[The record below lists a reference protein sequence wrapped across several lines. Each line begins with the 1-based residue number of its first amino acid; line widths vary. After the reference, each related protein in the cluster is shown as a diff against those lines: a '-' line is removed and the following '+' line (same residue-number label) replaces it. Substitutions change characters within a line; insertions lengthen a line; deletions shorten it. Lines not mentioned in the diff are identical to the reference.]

1 MRSSRAVGSLSLLV
15 VATLAMPAN
24 SEDAGAELCPA
35 KHWVDQR
42 DTIEQFLEVAE
53 VQSVEDVGMGVTDP
67 KLVILNSGGQINQA
81 TFKPIKRKR
90 QKGFWESY
98 QAEVAAYRLDKYLGL
113 EMVPPTTS
121 KRINGEMGSLQFWV
135 KDCVLYRE
143 KQGGKV
149 ASAKKVQWMWQ
160 VARMKAF
167 DNLILNTDRN
177 AQNMLI
183 DDDWH
188 IILIDHS
195 RAFVARKNLL
205 PQKHEL
211 PNTFDR
217 GMVAR
222 MQGMNFENMSTLM
235 DGILDKKQVEALIER
250 RDKLMKHYEKAVKKS
265 GEGAVLF
272 GAAATTEG

>member
-1 MRSSRAVGSLSLLV
+1 MKSTSAVASISLAAFAALASTASSQETS
-15 VATLAMPAN
+15 
-24 SEDAGAELCPA
+24 AEVCPA
-35 KHWVDQR
+35 RHWVEQR
-42 DTIEQFLEVAE
+42 ETIENFLEAAE
-53 VQSVEDVGMGVTDP
+53 VQSVEAVGMGVTDP
-67 KLVILNSGGQINQA
+67 QLVILNNDGEINQA
-81 TFKPIKRKR
+81 TFKPIKRGR
-90 QKGFWESY
+90 QRGFWESY

-113 EMVPPTTS
+113 EMVPPTTLR
-121 KRINGEMGSLQFWV
+121 RIEGEMGSLQFWV

-195 RAFVARKNLL
+195 RAFVSRKNLL

-211 PNTFDR
+211 PSTFDR
-217 GMVAR
+217 GMVAK
-222 MQGMNFENMSTLM
+222 MQTMNIENMTTLM
-235 DGILDKKQVEALIER
+235 DGVLDKNEIKALIAR
-250 RDKLMKHYEKAVKKS
+250 RDKLMKHYEKAVKKN

-272 GAAATTEG
+272 GTVPTEG